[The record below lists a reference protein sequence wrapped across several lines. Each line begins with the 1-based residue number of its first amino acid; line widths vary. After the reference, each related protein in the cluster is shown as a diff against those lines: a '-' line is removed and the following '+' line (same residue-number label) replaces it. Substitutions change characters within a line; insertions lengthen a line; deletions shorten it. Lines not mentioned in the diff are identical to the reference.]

1 MDTLKT
7 KILKERENEFPKYL
21 AKPAQ
26 ESLITKGV
34 FILNDLS
41 RFTKSEI
48 KALRGI
54 GPQAFNKIQQDLWNE
69 GIAFKPEAKKPKP
82 TS

>member
-48 KALRGI
+48 KALHGI
-54 GPQAFNKIQQDLWNE
+54 GPNAFKRIQEDLWNE
-69 GIAFKPEAKKPKP
+69 GIAFKKEPK
-82 TS
+82 